1 MFLSCRP
8 RIWCVSDDSELSAG
22 RFGLTEHYEKH
33 FGVIEQE
40 VLMIAGACFLRFFEI
55 FWGAFLKNPKVKGS
69 LETLL
74 RVNGDIL
81 VQKGCT
87 ILKYDGSI
95 LLRHRSFTEE
105 PSGSAQ
111 GVLGQ

>member
-1 MFLSCRP
+1 M
-8 RIWCVSDDSELSAG
+8 
-22 RFGLTEHYEKH
+22 
-33 FGVIEQE
+33 IEQE
-40 VLMIAGACFLRFFEI
+40 VLMITGDFFLRFLEI
-55 FWGAFLKNPKVKGS
+55 FWGVFLKNLKVKGS